1 MEHINDKYLITQRN
15 MGTQVLIAKG
25 LPIDMVCKVV
35 KNYQRCYIAIK
46 DEEPQ
51 LLRAFT
57 FDKYLERLIKNKFEC
72 V

>member
-1 MEHINDKYLITQRN
+1 
-15 MGTQVLIAKG
+15 MGTRVLIAKG

-46 DEEPQ
+46 DEDPQ
-51 LLRAFT
+51 LSRAFP
-57 FDKYLERLIKNKFEC
+57 FEKYLERLIKNKFEC